1 MAGRGSRTVDGGRD
15 EPGAGPGL
23 VRLYDRA
30 GRPRG
35 TGFAVDHDGT
45 VVTGH
50 EAVDGIDGLLFQ
62 GPDERVCVVGAEAVT
77 PLPHAGLALVRT
89 EGLGL
94 APLPVTARDR
104 IEAGTYVRI
113 AAGGWREA
121 RVLGTTPVTYRAQ
134 DRPHHLDAALELAIG
149 TAGTEALRTAG
160 GAAGGPVLDAR
171 TGAVL
176 AVLGT
181 ALHTEHRTTGL
192 AVPLRGLGQRL
203 EAVLARNAE
212 TVAAYGP
219 DLNLA
224 GVLALTGAATPA
236 TTGPYDAH
244 FGPEPVRRAAA
255 LREFAAFEKGSAAVL
270 GLVGPP
276 GSGRTTEL
284 ASLAARRTRGPRPAP
299 VLWLRGVD
307 LEGPDTSLADAAR
320 RALERAYRIMEA
332 PGAGTVHGADGRA
345 GRPCDLGPES
355 LARVARNAGRPLLLL
370 LDDPEWMPL
379 ALAPRLPEWTA
390 ATAAW
395 LRETGSRLV
404 VACREEYWESA
415 GAQFPGEMLHRRC
428 APAPEPPENLPALLP
443 ACTPTRTGEGPTVA
457 PRSPAPLPPC
467 VRLATLTPEEAHRAR
482 ARHGIPD
489 GLLDGTAARHPLTL
503 RLFAEVRAALPAA
516 VDSPGG
522 STARRARINRDDVLS
537 AHLDLMCL
545 RIARRLAAWN
555 GLRGTAVRRLAA
567 KVSGQVHEAAR
578 HCLGSGQGALD
589 HATFQAVF
597 PGGPAPAPWLGRIEG
612 WHCAVLA
619 ERLFVPVPGGYRFA
633 REDLADRLQ
642 GMHLDLDTA
651 LHTLVHARVRG
662 AVERPVSALAASAA
676 VRRRDRAVLR
686 TVPSRALPVPRHRI
700 GPVVQALLLLPGH
713 KGHAEL
719 ALRLEELVHSLDTLP
734 PSRQDPQH
742 DAVWWATHLLTG
754 TVLRLADA
762 TPYLHALRLLAEHV
776 VRRRARGLGVPGEL
790 GPWFWEALP
799 VSGAERLDLLR
810 RLVAA
815 DEAPRTAD
823 GIGPEHDA
831 GPVPASPG
839 VPRYLDA
846 VARLLAA
853 DVVAVQR
860 ELTRWFDDERPLPAT
875 PHATVATAAQ
885 ALLYT
890 HRHRELDHLTEALL
904 DSAHRRG
911 EELLAVLA
919 EEEPSAVCRAVDRW
933 AHDERP
939 ARRTAAVAHGLRAAP
954 HVRIEADR
962 ELLRH
967 AALAMLA
974 RPADCTAHGGALA
987 LLVHD
992 PLTRDRYLPQALTRF
1007 AAGDPQLPV
1016 GALVPA
1022 LATHPEPVLDAFRPR
1037 LRQCGPDADDTL
1049 STLVDAATP
1058 ALARRVA
1065 RLLRDLMALHPEPDV
1080 PSHDAGPPSGLGE
1093 QIAAHVGRYLE
1104 HGRAHRAVLLPLV
1117 TGLLDGGPAELRAA
1131 LAAALAAPGSAESRP
1146 LRWELL
1152 DLLLAQER
1160 DPMVLERLLRAAA
1173 DGLHRG
1179 GEEHARHVIHRVG
1192 LLLARTGEGAA
1203 HFDRGLFDL
1212 ARHVPGF
1219 ARLLARWLTEAPGEW
1234 AVLVGPSARR
1244 MIENLGGLRIPA

>member
-1 MAGRGSRTVDGGRD
+1 MAGRGSRTVDCGRD

-35 TGFAVDHDGT
+35 TGFAIDHDGT

-50 EAVDGIDGLLFQ
+50 EAVDGLDDGLLLQ
-62 GPDERVCVVGAEAVT
+62 GPDERVCAVGAEAVT

-121 RVLGTTPVTYRAQ
+121 RVLGTTAVTYRAQ

-181 ALHTEHRTTGL
+181 ALHTEHRTTGF
-192 AVPLRGLGQRL
+192 AVPLRGLGQQL
-203 EAVLARNAE
+203 ERVLSRNTE

-244 FGPEPVRRAAA
+244 SVPEPVRRGAV
-255 LREFAAFEKGSAAVL
+255 LGEFAAFEKGPAAVL
-270 GLVGPP
+270 GLVGPS
-276 GSGRTTEL
+276 GSGRTSEL
-284 ASLAARRTRGPRPAP
+284 ASLAARRTRGPVPAP

-320 RALERAYRIMEA
+320 RALEQACRIVGASGTHA
-332 PGAGTVHGADGRA
+332 PAGPR
-345 GRPCDLGPES
+345 CDVSPES

-379 ALAPRLPEWTA
+379 ALAPRLPGWTA

-404 VACREEYWESA
+404 VACRQEYWEAA
-415 GAQFPGEMLHRRC
+415 GAEFPGEMLHRTR

-443 ACTPTRTGEGPTVA
+443 ARTSARTGEGPTVA
-457 PRSPAPLPPC
+457 PRSPASLPPC
-467 VRLATLTPEEAHRAR
+467 VRLGTLTPEEALQAR

-489 GLLDGTAARHPLTL
+489 GLLDDDAARHPLTL

-516 VDSPGG
+516 VDGPTDG
-522 STARRARINRDDVLS
+522 TARRARISRDDVLC

-567 KVSGQVHEAAR
+567 RVSGQVHEAAR
-578 HCLGSGQGALD
+578 HCLGPGQGALD

-612 WHCAVLA
+612 WHSAVLA
-619 ERLFVPVPGGYRFA
+619 EGLFVPVPGGYRFA
-633 REDLADRLQ
+633 HEDLADRLQ

-651 LHTLVHARVRG
+651 LHTLVHARARG
-662 AVERPVSALAASAA
+662 AVERPVSPLAASAA

-686 TVPSRALPVPRHRI
+686 TVPSRTLPVPRHRI
-700 GPVVQALLLLPGH
+700 GPVVQALLLLPRQ
-713 KGHAEL
+713 KGRAEL
-719 ALRLEELVHSLDTLP
+719 ALRLEELVHALDTLP
-734 PSRQDPQH
+734 PSPQDPPH
-742 DAVWWATHLLTG
+742 DAVWWATHLLTE
-754 TVLRLADA
+754 TLLRLADA

-776 VRRRARGLGVPGEL
+776 VRRRARGLGVPDEL

-815 DEAPRTAD
+815 DEAPRTAG
-823 GIGPEHDA
+823 GIGSERTA

-846 VARLLAA
+846 VARLLVA
-853 DVVAVQR
+853 DAPAVQR

-885 ALLYT
+885 ALLHT
-890 HRHRELDHLTEALL
+890 HRHWALDDLTEALL

-954 HVRIEADR
+954 HVRTEADR

-967 AALAMLA
+967 AALAMVA

-1007 AAGDPQLPV
+1007 AAGDPQLPA

-1022 LATHPEPVLDAFRPR
+1022 LATHPEPVLAAFRPR
-1037 LRQCGPDADDTL
+1037 LRQCGPDVDDTL
-1049 STLVDAATP
+1049 RTLVDSTTP
-1058 ALARRVA
+1058 VLAGQVA
-1065 RLLRDLMALHPEPDV
+1065 RLLRDLMALLPEPDV
-1080 PSHDAGPPSGLGE
+1080 TSHDAGPPTGLGE
-1093 QIAAHVGRYLE
+1093 HIAAHAVRHLE
-1104 HGRAHRAVLLPLV
+1104 HGRAHRPVLLPLV
-1117 TGLLDGGPAELRAA
+1117 TGLLDGGPAQLRAA
-1131 LAAALAAPGSAESRP
+1131 LAAALAAPGRAESRP

-1152 DLLLAQER
+1152 DLLLARER

-1192 LLLARTGEGAA
+1192 LLLARTSDGAA
-1203 HFDRGLFDL
+1203 HFDRELFDL

-1219 ARLLARWLTEAPGEW
+1219 ARLVARCLTEAPGEW
-1234 AVLVGPSARR
+1234 AVLVGPSTRR
-1244 MIENLGGLRIPA
+1244 MIENLGGLRVPA